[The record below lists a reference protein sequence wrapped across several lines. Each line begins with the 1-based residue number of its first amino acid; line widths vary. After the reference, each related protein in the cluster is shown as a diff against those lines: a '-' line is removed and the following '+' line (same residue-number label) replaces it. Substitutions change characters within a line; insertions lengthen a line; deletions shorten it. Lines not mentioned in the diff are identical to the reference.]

1 MVLMLIL
8 MFCVVG
14 YWFVDDAIVLCCSR
28 RLRLSLQAKGSDC
41 LRNLVRASHPRWI
54 DTLAQTLTELLFDWQ
69 AGTKYVNTQTMVL

>member
-28 RLRLSLQAKGSDC
+28 RLRLSLQEKDIERDRIAFG
-41 LRNLVRASHPRWI
+41 I
-54 DTLAQTLTELLFDWQ
+54 
-69 AGTKYVNTQTMVL
+69 